1 MKINKYTKKFHCNF
15 RNFVSFKIYKGRLR
29 ELKKFFRLFFRIST
43 SMILVIE
50 KVNFLTEQL
59 SQTLY

>member
-15 RNFVSFKIYKGRLR
+15 RNFKTYKGRLK

-50 KVNFLTEQL
+50 KVKFLTEQL
-59 SQTLY
+59 SQTLYEIH